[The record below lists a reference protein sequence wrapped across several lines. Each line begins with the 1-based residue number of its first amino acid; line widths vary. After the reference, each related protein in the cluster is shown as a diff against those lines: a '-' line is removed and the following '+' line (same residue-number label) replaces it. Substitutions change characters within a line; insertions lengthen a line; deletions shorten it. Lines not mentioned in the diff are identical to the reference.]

1 MLFSLLQ
8 EIMYHI
14 INFTDYNEVELV
26 PAMWVNGGV
35 CHWPP
40 YKGEAFQRAVRNS
53 QAPENNWQV
62 YNARV
67 LYTGSYQ
74 DARKRLPLAEQQ
86 TDLQSEAEVEEKG
99 RKRKVKRNRHYEPS
113 ESEEDVALQ
122 KRLPKPPPIMR
133 RFIITPPSE
142 ELRFTEIPTGIPTHH
157 EPTNL
162 ATLGSSMRQAMDAVV
177 DAGPSLSPIRDVSPA
192 PETPRQLLRT
202 TPSVSGQ
209 LSGSLLHDVLVNQQI
224 LVQQNQQLTKVVQD
238 LHAAFPAFVASQS
251 RPHQSR
257 QGAVLQTN
265 ILPLKGPSE
274 LLQLERDL
282 ASEAGFGKLTYTIS
296 LGLAGGGNLRE
307 TVWRALQRTFTNAF
321 SRKVNWTGAHGKVA
335 FQSMLLKSIVIDA
348 VRRNPLCTTES
359 EALIESTIKKWAGD
373 RDGGRKKRICSAP
386 LQLAYQPPSPPAL
399 EPLTI
404 PSLNPPGLPDLSTLP
419 ALPPLL

>member
-8 EIMYHI
+8 EIMYYI

-26 PAMWVNGGV
+26 PTMWVNGGV
-35 CHWPP
+35 SHWPP

-74 DARKRLPLAEQQ
+74 DARKMLPLAEQQ

-113 ESEEDVALQ
+113 DSEEDVAPQ
-122 KRLPKPPPIMR
+122 KSLPKPPPIMR
-133 RFIITPPSE
+133 RFIITPQSE
-142 ELRFTEIPTGIPTHH
+142 ELRLTEIPTGIPTHH
-157 EPTNL
+157 EPPNL
-162 ATLGSSMRQAMDAVV
+162 AALGSSMRQAMDAVV

-238 LHAAFPAFVASQS
+238 LYAAFTAFVASQS

-257 QGAVLQTN
+257 QGAVLQAN

-282 ASEAGFGKLTYTIS
+282 ASEDLRQDLTIS
-296 LGLAGGGNLRE
+296 LGLAGGANLRE
-307 TVWRALQRTFTNAF
+307 TVWRVLQRTFTNAF

-335 FQSMLLKSIVIDA
+335 FQSTLLKSVVIDA
-348 VRRNPLCTTES
+348 VRRNPLCTSES
-359 EALIESTIKKWAGD
+359 EALIESAIKKWFYWAGD
-373 RDGGRKKRICSAP
+373 RYGGRRNSVT
-386 LQLAYQPPSPPAL
+386 AL
-399 EPLTI
+399 LI
-404 PSLNPPGLPDLSTLP
+404 SNSTLVC
-419 ALPPLL
+419 